1 MINTF
6 MEKYGLQSTCKHCKN
21 LFITKPRFV
30 DYCSTPCK
38 NPINRP
44 GHVPWNAGLK
54 MTEEFKAS
62 KMNTEGLSKG
72 WGWNK
77 GLPNEVARKRFL
89 ENNPNKDGRL
99 NNLRPTDPNV
109 PAYRKYLGAVRKAT
123 YRTIKEMKLNNEWVP
138 VVGKYKDDW
147 QIDHIIPCKQGF
159 EIGIEPH
166 LLGQR
171 NNIQFIKGSENRKK
185 WHSYQPLEAL
195 KSILGENNGL

>member
-1 MINTF
+1 MKN
-6 MEKYGLQSTCKHCKN
+6 KYGIQSTCKYCSKS
-21 LFITKPRFV
+21 FTTRPRFV
-30 DYCSTPCK
+30 GYCSVPCK
-38 NPINRP
+38 NPLNR
-44 GHVPWNAGLK
+44 GEYDPWNKGKKL
-54 MTEEFKAS
+54 TEEQKA
-62 KMNTEGLSKG
+62 KQNRDGLTKG

-77 GLPNEVARKRFL
+77 GLPNEGARKRFL

-99 NNLRPTDPNV
+99 NNLRPTDPDV
-109 PAYRKYLGAVRKAT
+109 PAYKKYLGAVRKAT

-159 EIGIEPH
+159 EIGIDPH

-185 WHSYQPLEAL
+185 WHSYQPLEVL
-195 KSILGENNGL
+195 KSILGENSGLQ